1 MRPVARFP
9 AFLEGSGPDPQFHLA
24 HLWFLY
30 YLLVWSLLLL
40 PVFLYLR
47 GPAGQR
53 LVERVAARLQ
63 GRMGVVLM
71 AVPIAVVEAA
81 LGTWKL
87 GGWNSYSYVVF
98 LLYGF
103 VLAADRDLREALRRR
118 WVQSWPSGWDFARA
132 AVIASSDLGDP
143 AGWSRSTTIPG
154 PRLASL
160 KATAGWSLTVGLIGL
175 AASLVRRPRRRQP
188 SAPRPRWA
196 SEAAAGYARE
206 AVLPFYVLHQ
216 TPIVILGFYIIPW
229 DANLLVKFLAISLG
243 ALAVTLCAYELLVRR
258 TSVTRVLFGMPA
270 KAATWSASPSSS
282 DTSGR

>member
-1 MRPVARFP
+1 
-9 AFLEGSGPDPQFHLA
+9 
-24 HLWFLY
+24 
-30 YLLVWSLLLL
+30 
-40 PVFLYLR
+40 
-47 GPAGQR
+47 
-53 LVERVAARLQ
+53 
-63 GRMGVVLM
+63 MGVVLM

-118 WVQSWPSGWDFARA
+118 WAQSLAIGLGLLPVLL
-132 AVIASSDLGDP
+132 VIASSDLGDP
-143 AGWSRSTTIPG
+143 GRMVALDYDPWSLVWRV
-154 PRLASL
+154 L

-175 AASLVRRPRRRQP
+175 AASVTRRPPRREP

-216 TPIVILGFYIIPW
+216 TPIVILGFYVIQW
-229 DANLLVKFLAISLG
+229 DSNLLVKFLAISLG